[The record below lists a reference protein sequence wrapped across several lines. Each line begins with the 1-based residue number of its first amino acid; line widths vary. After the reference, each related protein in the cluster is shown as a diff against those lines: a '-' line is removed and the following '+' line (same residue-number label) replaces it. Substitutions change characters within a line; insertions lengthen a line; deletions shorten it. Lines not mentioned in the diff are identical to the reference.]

1 MAHCQQFPEDALPGV
16 ESDQKRS
23 DHDATVQNAGTGN
36 SMAEFN
42 NIPAMIESL
51 DELLAGEIEVPVTKY
66 EPYDDQVSVL
76 VYLTPELDPATVV

>member
-1 MAHCQQFPEDALPGV
+1 
-16 ESDQKRS
+16 
-23 DHDATVQNAGTGN
+23 
-36 SMAEFN
+36 MAEFN